1 MRRPATPHCQK
12 ARRSGHSSQAAL
24 SRAECRRQSACVS
37 SDDPTPPTIPPT
49 LAIVNARVWTN
60 DPRRAWADALLVRD
74 GRVLAVGSSAEL
86 RKRAGRDARIVDARG
101 SVVRPTQR
109 AGTLAI
115 GSPASLEIVEGV
127 ASETPWTGGVV
138 VLELVDGEVRREG
151 DVPPR

>member
-1 MRRPATPHCQK
+1 M
-12 ARRSGHSSQAAL
+12 
-24 SRAECRRQSACVS
+24 
-37 SDDPTPPTIPPT
+37 

-101 SVVRPTQR
+101 SVVRPTAR
-109 AGTLAI
+109 GGTLAP

-127 ASETPWTGGVV
+127 AGESPWSGGVV
-138 VLELVDGEVRREG
+138 VTELVDGELRREG

>member
-1 MRRPATPHCQK
+1 M
-12 ARRSGHSSQAAL
+12 
-24 SRAECRRQSACVS
+24 
-37 SDDPTPPTIPPT
+37 

-86 RKRAGRDARIVDARG
+86 RKRAGLAARIVDARG
-101 SVVRPTQR
+101 SVVRPIER
-109 AGTLAI
+109 GSTLAA

-127 ASETPWTGGVV
+127 SSESPWSGGHVV
-138 VLELVDGEVRREG
+138 MELADGEIREG